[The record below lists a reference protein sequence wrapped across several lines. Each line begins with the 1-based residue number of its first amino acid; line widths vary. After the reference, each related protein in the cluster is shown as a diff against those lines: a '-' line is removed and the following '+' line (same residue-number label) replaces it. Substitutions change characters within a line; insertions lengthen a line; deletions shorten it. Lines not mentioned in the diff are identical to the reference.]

1 MQYFNPVGQDAAL
14 VGWGVKVMLLAPDD
28 SIGAV
33 GITERLAGFGGR
45 VERETELFTALEALI
60 DDPAGY
66 GLFVMDCEGFG
77 GLELGLKAFSM
88 LGELKARMPVILVSR
103 DCTSQVFPE
112 NRNAPILLRA
122 PLSAVALR
130 VGFEYALRE
139 RTLWYAA

>member
-1 MQYFNPVGQDAAL
+1 MQYFSPVGQDAAL
-14 VGWGVKVMLLAPDD
+14 VGWGVKVMLLAAEE
-28 SIGAV
+28 STGAA
-33 GITERLAGFGGR
+33 GITERLAGFGGQ

-66 GLFVMDCEGFG
+66 GLFVMECEGLG

-88 LGELKARMPVILVSR
+88 LGELKSRMPVILVSR
-103 DCTSQVFPE
+103 ECTAQVFPE
-112 NRNAPILLRA
+112 DRNAPILLRS